1 MRQSADYW
9 TPWCAAGQR
18 RPSRAGANGTTLA
31 CQRRSVTTSSDSKSG
46 EKAAGIFPTFFLSG
60 FECSTFRWK
69 GGDRRDLNDEIQH
82 PQHAKEDYRLLA
94 DVGIGVAREGIPWP
108 LVDRARKYDFSY
120 IDPLIEAMNEAKVL
134 PIWDLCH
141 YGYPDDTDPFLDSFA
156 ERFASYCRAAAEYV
170 SKRVKGP
177 QYFTPINEITYF
189 SFIGG
194 EWGWV
199 PPYRNT
205 KEDRFRLREAFCR
218 ADIAAVKAIREVVP
232 DARMVHIDPLVQ
244 VVAPVDRPDL
254 AEAAHHETYEDTFV
268 AWDILAGKKHPE
280 FGGSPE
286 VLDIVG
292 VNCYSFGQME
302 YQENGPHKA
311 LDPKDPRIKSLCEM
325 LTWAWERYKRP
336 MVIGET
342 SGLGGGRRA
351 WLNDVIEEALAAV
364 NQGMDLHGI
373 CLFPGVEMPDW
384 HNGIWLHN
392 GLADVVLE
400 GTDLK
405 RVPFQPFIDEL
416 HRWQKELN
424 RVTKLDEDP
433 LSDPVDLN
441 DVREAAKRMKLQGDQ
456 NWH

>member
-1 MRQSADYW
+1 
-9 TPWCAAGQR
+9 
-18 RPSRAGANGTTLA
+18 
-31 CQRRSVTTSSDSKSG
+31 
-46 EKAAGIFPTFFLSG
+46 
-60 FECSTFRWK
+60 
-69 GGDRRDLNDEIQH
+69 
-82 PQHAKEDYRLLA
+82 
-94 DVGIGVAREGIPWP
+94 
-108 LVDRARKYDFSY
+108 
-120 IDPLIEAMNEAKVL
+120 
-134 PIWDLCH
+134 
-141 YGYPDDTDPFLDSFA
+141 
-156 ERFASYCRAAAEYV
+156 
-170 SKRVKGP
+170 
-177 QYFTPINEITYF
+177 
-189 SFIGG
+189 
-194 EWGWV
+194 
-199 PPYRNT
+199 
-205 KEDRFRLREAFCR
+205 
-218 ADIAAVKAIREVVP
+218 
-232 DARMVHIDPLVQ
+232 
-244 VVAPVDRPDL
+244 
-254 AEAAHHETYEDTFV
+254 
-268 AWDILAGKKHPE
+268 
-280 FGGSPE
+280 
-286 VLDIVG
+286 
-292 VNCYSFGQME
+292 
-302 YQENGPHKA
+302 
-311 LDPKDPRIKSLCEM
+311 
-325 LTWAWERYKRP
+325 